1 MYFQKFY
8 QHQNDLILIKNRTVD
23 NKVFIS
29 FDRTN
34 IIQICKIIFYYNRFS
49 ILTKDS
55 LKSMGR
61 FRIQYLLADNTWST
75 RYNVPTNDRYG
86 DTSTQWTKLSS
97 NFTVETYGIKLVYEK
112 IPTAHADMCSGNIAI
127 SHSV

>member
-1 MYFQKFY
+1 
-8 QHQNDLILIKNRTVD
+8 
-23 NKVFIS
+23 
-29 FDRTN
+29 
-34 IIQICKIIFYYNRFS
+34 
-49 ILTKDS
+49 
-55 LKSMGR
+55 MGR

-86 DTSTQWTKLSS
+86 DTSTQWTKLSL

-112 IPTAHADMCSGNIAI
+112 IPTAHADMCFGNITI